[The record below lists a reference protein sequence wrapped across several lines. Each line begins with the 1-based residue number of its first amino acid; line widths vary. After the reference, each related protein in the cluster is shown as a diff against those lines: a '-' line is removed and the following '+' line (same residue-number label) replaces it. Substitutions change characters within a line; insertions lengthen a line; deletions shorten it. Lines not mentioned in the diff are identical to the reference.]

1 MCVFGQTVHCQV
13 QTQMA
18 VTKNKCDF
26 IVWTPQTFSVVTVLR
41 DEAFIYNLI
50 EKVTQF
56 VLLHF
61 IPELLHRKLRN
72 EANVS

>member
-1 MCVFGQTVHCQV
+1 MRCQV

-18 VTKNKCDF
+18 VTKNNKCNF
-26 IVWTPQTFSVVTVLR
+26 RVWTPQAFSVVTVLR

-61 IPELLHRKLRN
+61 IPELPHRKLPN
-72 EANVS
+72 EASVSENI